1 MKRKS
6 KIDPLAALALCL
18 LGLLLA
24 GSLLAPVLAPYP
36 PTQINMAE
44 RLQGISAAHPLGTD
58 TLGRDL
64 LSRVLYGGRVSV
76 LIAAAATALSMLLGL
91 AVGLIAGYLGG
102 WADGIITWF
111 TSIFQGLPST
121 SVMIALAA
129 ILDPGVSSLLLALA
143 LTSWASFS
151 RVVRSSVLRL
161 REEAYVEGARC
172 LGAGR
177 LRIITRYLLP
187 NLLPEIAVLF
197 TTRVGGVV
205 LSVASLSFLGL
216 GIQPPTPDWGVMISE
231 ARTSFRTAPML
242 ILAPGACLIILS
254 FGINYL
260 GEVLRAHFDIRGRT
274 RQID

>member
-76 LIAAAATALSMLLGL
+76 LTAAAATALSMLLGL

-102 WADGIITWF
+102 WADGVITWF

-129 ILDPGVSSLLLALA
+129 ILDPGVSSLLLALV

-231 ARTSFRTAPML
+231 ARTGFRTAPML

-260 GEVLRAHFDIRGRT
+260 GEMLRAHFDIRGRT

>member
-76 LIAAAATALSMLLGL
+76 LTAAAATALSMLLGL

-102 WADGIITWF
+102 WADGVITWF

-129 ILDPGVSSLLLALA
+129 ILDPGVSSLLLALV

-242 ILAPGACLIILS
+242 ILVPGACLIILS

-260 GEVLRAHFDIRGRT
+260 GEMLRAHFDIRGRT

>member
-44 RLQGISAAHPLGTD
+44 RLQGLSAAHPLGTD

-76 LIAAAATALSMLLGL
+76 LTAAAATALSMLLGL

-102 WADGIITWF
+102 WADGVITWF

-129 ILDPGVSSLLLALA
+129 ILDPGVSSLLLALV

-260 GEVLRAHFDIRGRT
+260 GEMLRAHFDIRGRT

>member
-76 LIAAAATALSMLLGL
+76 LTAAAATSLSMLLGL

-102 WADGIITWF
+102 WADGVITWF

-129 ILDPGVSSLLLALA
+129 ILDPGVSSLLLALV

-260 GEVLRAHFDIRGRT
+260 GEMLRAHFDIRGRT

>member
-76 LIAAAATALSMLLGL
+76 LTAAAATALSMLLGL

-102 WADGIITWF
+102 WADSVITWF

-129 ILDPGVSSLLLALA
+129 ILDPGVSSLLLALV

-254 FGINYL
+254 LGINYL
-260 GEVLRAHFDIRGRT
+260 GEMLRAHFDIRGRT

>member
-76 LIAAAATALSMLLGL
+76 LTAAAATALSMLLGL

-102 WADGIITWF
+102 WADGVITWF

-129 ILDPGVSSLLLALA
+129 ILDPGVSSLLLALV

-260 GEVLRAHFDIRGRT
+260 GEMLRAQFDIRGRT

>member
-1 MKRKS
+1 MTRKS

-76 LIAAAATALSMLLGL
+76 LTAAAATALSMLLGL

-102 WADGIITWF
+102 WADGVITWF

-129 ILDPGVSSLLLALA
+129 ILDPGVSSLLLALV

>member
-76 LIAAAATALSMLLGL
+76 LTAAAATALSMLLGL

-102 WADGIITWF
+102 WADGVITWF

-129 ILDPGVSSLLLALA
+129 ILDPGVSSL
-143 LTSWASFS
+143 
-151 RVVRSSVLRL
+151 RSSVLRL

-260 GEVLRAHFDIRGRT
+260 GEMLRAHFDIRGRT

>member
-36 PTQINMAE
+36 PTQIHMAE

-76 LIAAAATALSMLLGL
+76 LTAAAATALSMLLGL

-102 WADGIITWF
+102 WADGVITWF

-129 ILDPGVSSLLLALA
+129 ILDPGVSSLLLALV

-260 GEVLRAHFDIRGRT
+260 GEMLRAHFDIRGRT

>member
-76 LIAAAATALSMLLGL
+76 LTAAAATALSMLLGL

-102 WADGIITWF
+102 WADGVITWF

-129 ILDPGVSSLLLALA
+129 ILDPGVSSLLLALV

-231 ARTSFRTAPML
+231 ARTSFRTAPIL

-260 GEVLRAHFDIRGRT
+260 GEMLRAHFDIRGRT

>member
-76 LIAAAATALSMLLGL
+76 LTAAAATALSMLLGL

-129 ILDPGVSSLLLALA
+129 ILDPGVSSLLLALV

>member
-1 MKRKS
+1 MKRKGN
-6 KIDPLAALALCL
+6 IDPLAVVSLSL
-18 LGLLLA
+18 LVILLV
-24 GSLLAPVLAPYP
+24 GSLLAPLLAPYS
-36 PTQINMAE
+36 PTEINMAE

-76 LIAAAATALSMLLGL
+76 LTAAAATALSMLLGL
-91 AVGLIAGYLGG
+91 GIGLIAGYLGG
-102 WADGIITWF
+102 WVDGVITWF

-121 SVMIALAA
+121 CVMIALSA
-129 ILDPGVSSLLLALA
+129 ILNPGVSSLLLALV

-177 LRIITRYLLP
+177 LRIILRYLLP

-242 ILAPGACLIILS
+242 IIAPGACLIVLS

-260 GEVLRAHFDIRGRT
+260 GEVLRAYFDVRGRT

>member
-76 LIAAAATALSMLLGL
+76 LTAAAATALSMLLGL

-102 WADGIITWF
+102 WADGVITWF
-111 TSIFQGLPST
+111 TNIFQGLPST

-129 ILDPGVSSLLLALA
+129 ILDPGVSSLLLALV

-260 GEVLRAHFDIRGRT
+260 GEMLRAHFDIRGRT

>member
-76 LIAAAATALSMLLGL
+76 LTAAAATALSMLLGL

-129 ILDPGVSSLLLALA
+129 ILDPGVSSLLLALV

-161 REEAYVEGARC
+161 REDADVEGARC

>member
-102 WADGIITWF
+102 WADGVITWF

-129 ILDPGVSSLLLALA
+129 ILDPGVSSLLLALV

-260 GEVLRAHFDIRGRT
+260 GEMLRAHFDIRGRT

>member
-36 PTQINMAE
+36 PTQFNMAE

-76 LIAAAATALSMLLGL
+76 LTAAAATALSMLLGL

-102 WADGIITWF
+102 WADGVITWF

-129 ILDPGVSSLLLALA
+129 ILDPGVSSLLLALV

-260 GEVLRAHFDIRGRT
+260 GEMLRAHFDIRGRT

>member
-76 LIAAAATALSMLLGL
+76 LTAAAATALSMLLGL

-102 WADGIITWF
+102 WADGVITWF

-129 ILDPGVSSLLLALA
+129 ILDPGVSSLLLALV

-231 ARTSFRTAPML
+231 ARSSFRTAPML

-260 GEVLRAHFDIRGRT
+260 GEMLRAHFDIRGRT

>member
-76 LIAAAATALSMLLGL
+76 LTAAAATALSMLLGL

-102 WADGIITWF
+102 WADGVITWF
-111 TSIFQGLPST
+111 TNIFQGLPST

-129 ILDPGVSSLLLALA
+129 ILDPGVSSLLLALV

-205 LSVASLSFLGL
+205 LSVASLSYLGL

>member
-76 LIAAAATALSMLLGL
+76 LTAAAATALSMLLGL

-102 WADGIITWF
+102 WADGVITWF

-129 ILDPGVSSLLLALA
+129 ILDPGVSSLLLALV

-260 GEVLRAHFDIRGRT
+260 GEMLRAHFDIRGRT

>member
-76 LIAAAATALSMLLGL
+76 LTAAAATVLSMLLGL

-102 WADGIITWF
+102 WADGVITWF

-129 ILDPGVSSLLLALA
+129 ILDPGVSSLLLALV

-231 ARTSFRTAPML
+231 AQTSFRTAPML

-260 GEVLRAHFDIRGRT
+260 GEMLRAHFDIRGRT

>member
-129 ILDPGVSSLLLALA
+129 ILDPGVSSLLLALV

-197 TTRVGGVV
+197 PTRVGGVV

>member
-76 LIAAAATALSMLLGL
+76 LTAAAATALSMLLGL

-102 WADGIITWF
+102 WADGVITWF

-129 ILDPGVSSLLLALA
+129 ILDPGVSSLLLALV

-161 REEAYVEGARC
+161 REEAYVEGRGAWERDGCGSSPAICCRICCRRSRYC
-172 LGAGR
+172 LQPAW
-177 LRIITRYLLP
+177 
-187 NLLPEIAVLF
+187 E
-197 TTRVGGVV
+197 V
-205 LSVASLSFLGL
+205 LSFRS
-216 GIQPPTPDWGVMISE
+216 PPSVFWDWVSNRRPLTG
-231 ARTSFRTAPML
+231 
-242 ILAPGACLIILS
+242 G
-254 FGINYL
+254 
-260 GEVLRAHFDIRGRT
+260 
-274 RQID
+274 

>member
-76 LIAAAATALSMLLGL
+76 LTAAAATSLSMLLGL

-102 WADGIITWF
+102 WADGVITWF

-129 ILDPGVSSLLLALA
+129 ILDPGVSSLLLALV

>member
-76 LIAAAATALSMLLGL
+76 LTAAAATALSMLLGL

-102 WADGIITWF
+102 WADGVITWF
-111 TSIFQGLPST
+111 TNIFQGLPST

-129 ILDPGVSSLLLALA
+129 ILDPGVSSLLLALV

>member
-76 LIAAAATALSMLLGL
+76 LTAAAATALSMLLGL

-129 ILDPGVSSLLLALA
+129 ILDPGVSSLLLALV

-242 ILAPGACLIILS
+242 ILVPGACLIILS

-260 GEVLRAHFDIRGRT
+260 GEMLRAHFDIRGRT

>member
-76 LIAAAATALSMLLGL
+76 LTAAAATALSMLLGL

-102 WADGIITWF
+102 WADGVITWF

-129 ILDPGVSSLLLALA
+129 ILDPGVSSLLLALV

-161 REEAYVEGARC
+161 REGAYVEGARC

-177 LRIITRYLLP
+177 LRIITRDLLP

-260 GEVLRAHFDIRGRT
+260 GEMLRAHFDIRGRT

>member
-76 LIAAAATALSMLLGL
+76 LTAAAATALSMLLGL

-129 ILDPGVSSLLLALA
+129 ILDPGVSSLLLALV

-260 GEVLRAHFDIRGRT
+260 GEMLRAHFDIRGRT

>member
-76 LIAAAATALSMLLGL
+76 LTAAAATALSMLLGL

-102 WADGIITWF
+102 WADGVITWF

-129 ILDPGVSSLLLALA
+129 ILDPGVSSLLLALV

-161 REEAYVEGARC
+161 LEEAYVEGARC

-260 GEVLRAHFDIRGRT
+260 GEMLRAHFDIRGRT

>member
-76 LIAAAATALSMLLGL
+76 LTAAAATALSMLLGL

-102 WADGIITWF
+102 WADGVITWF

-129 ILDPGVSSLLLALA
+129 ILDPGVSSLLLALV

-161 REEAYVEGARC
+161 REDA
-172 LGAGR
+172 
-177 LRIITRYLLP
+177 
-187 NLLPEIAVLF
+187 
-197 TTRVGGVV
+197 
-205 LSVASLSFLGL
+205 
-216 GIQPPTPDWGVMISE
+216 
-231 ARTSFRTAPML
+231 
-242 ILAPGACLIILS
+242 
-254 FGINYL
+254 
-260 GEVLRAHFDIRGRT
+260 
-274 RQID
+274 

>member
-111 TSIFQGLPST
+111 TGIFQGLPST

-129 ILDPGVSSLLLALA
+129 ILDPGVSSLLLALV

-151 RVVRSSVLRL
+151 GVVRSSVLRL

-260 GEVLRAHFDIRGRT
+260 GEMLRAHFDIRGRT

>member
-76 LIAAAATALSMLLGL
+76 LTAAAATALSMLLGL

-102 WADGIITWF
+102 WADGVITWF

-129 ILDPGVSSLLLALA
+129 ILDPGVSSLLLALV

-205 LSVASLSFLGL
+205 ISVASLSFLGL

-260 GEVLRAHFDIRGRT
+260 GEMLRAHFDIRGRT

>member
-76 LIAAAATALSMLLGL
+76 LTAAAATALSMLLGL
-91 AVGLIAGYLGG
+91 VVGLIAGYLGG
-102 WADGIITWF
+102 WADGVITWF

-129 ILDPGVSSLLLALA
+129 ILDPGVSSLLLALV

-260 GEVLRAHFDIRGRT
+260 GEMLRAHFDIRGRT

>member
-76 LIAAAATALSMLLGL
+76 LTAAAATALSMLLGL

-102 WADGIITWF
+102 WADGVITWF

-129 ILDPGVSSLLLALA
+129 ILDPGVSSLLLALV

-216 GIQPPTPDWGVMISE
+216 GIQPATPDWGVMISE

-260 GEVLRAHFDIRGRT
+260 GEMLRAHFDIRGRT

>member
-24 GSLLAPVLAPYP
+24 GSMLAPVLAPYP

-76 LIAAAATALSMLLGL
+76 LTAAAATALSMLLGL

-102 WADGIITWF
+102 WADGVITWF

-129 ILDPGVSSLLLALA
+129 ILDPGVSSLLLALV

>member
-76 LIAAAATALSMLLGL
+76 LTAAAATALSMLLGL

-102 WADGIITWF
+102 WADGVITWF

-129 ILDPGVSSLLLALA
+129 ILDPGVSSLLLALV

-177 LRIITRYLLP
+177 RRIISRYLLQ

-260 GEVLRAHFDIRGRT
+260 GEMLRAHFDIRGRT

>member
-76 LIAAAATALSMLLGL
+76 LIAAAATGLSMLLGL
-91 AVGLIAGYLGG
+91 AVGLNAGYLGG

-129 ILDPGVSSLLLALA
+129 ILDPGVSSLLLALV

-260 GEVLRAHFDIRGRT
+260 GEMLRAHFDIRGRT

>member
-44 RLQGISAAHPLGTD
+44 RVQGISAAHPLGTD

-76 LIAAAATALSMLLGL
+76 LTAAAATALSMLLGL

-129 ILDPGVSSLLLALA
+129 ILDPGVSSLLLALV

>member
-76 LIAAAATALSMLLGL
+76 LTAAAATALSMLLGL

-102 WADGIITWF
+102 WADGVITWF

-129 ILDPGVSSLLLALA
+129 ILDPGVSSLLLALV

-151 RVVRSSVLRL
+151 RVVRSSVLCL

-260 GEVLRAHFDIRGRT
+260 GEMLRAHFDIRGRT

>member
-1 MKRKS
+1 MKRKG

-76 LIAAAATALSMLLGL
+76 LTAAAATALSMLLGL

-102 WADGIITWF
+102 WADGVITWF

-129 ILDPGVSSLLLALA
+129 ILDPGVSSLLLALV

-260 GEVLRAHFDIRGRT
+260 GEMLRAHFDIRGRT